1 MNRLM
6 LRSWPTWAVS
16 ESVCWIEDI
25 AATKVLEFLGSQCL
39 LGLVMCPPGI
49 TLRGNALLLET
60 RVALCHKI
68 LCKEYLAGRL
78 AKTTRLMHPFLN
90 TWATFGSECLIADIA
105 ATKDSFFG

>member
-1 MNRLM
+1 MAQLFLM
-6 LRSWPTWAVS
+6 PIL
-16 ESVCWIEDI
+16 
-25 AATKVLEFLGSQCL
+25 TKLTIQTILQRRAQ
-39 LGLVMCPPGI
+39 LVMCPPGI

-68 LCKEYLAGRL
+68 LCEEYLAGRL

-90 TWATFGSECLIADIA
+90 TWATFGSECLIADSA

>member
-1 MNRLM
+1 
-6 LRSWPTWAVS
+6 
-16 ESVCWIEDI
+16 
-25 AATKVLEFLGSQCL
+25 
-39 LGLVMCPPGI
+39 MCPPGI